1 MCRFVHSK
9 WLWIFY
15 IQKVD
20 VENNALKFSLTC
32 VSSSIAHTVTVV
44 TAGGVHTLA
53 PLTGLMLALIDVHL
67 TGRTIP
73 TLHQIETKHS
83 YHKLYM
89 KKKQEILAPA
99 SPLNS
104 VRNSN
109 PYKKSARI

>member
-20 VENNALKFSLTC
+20 DEFSLTC

-44 TAGGVHTLA
+44 AAGGVHTLA

-67 TGRTIP
+67 TGRPIP
-73 TLHQIETKHS
+73 TLH
-83 YHKLYM
+83 
-89 KKKQEILAPA
+89 
-99 SPLNS
+99 
-104 VRNSN
+104 R
-109 PYKKSARI
+109 